1 MTLTAVPSAAEL
13 RSALGRP
20 LPGLAAQL
28 PMAPVPRPGGSR
40 TWQEAADG
48 SLKAGVLLL
57 LYPRDGEAH
66 LVFIRRP
73 SSAVHHKDQ
82 IAFPGGQF
90 EAGEDAVRAALREA
104 REEVGVSPER
114 VEPAGLLTPLYV
126 PASNYCIYPV
136 VARTEEAPPFVAFAP
151 EVAEIIQVPLARLLE
166 PDAARRETWTLDRGP
181 VLVPFY
187 DYGSH
192 KIWGATAMIL
202 AELLAVLRG
211 GVAFAANPY

>member
-1 MTLTAVPSAAEL
+1 MTLPAFPSAAEL
-13 RSALGRP
+13 KTALSRP

-40 TWQEAADG
+40 TWQEAADR

-57 LYPRDGEAH
+57 LYPKNGEAH

-90 EAGEDAVRAALREA
+90 EDGEDAVRAALREA
-104 REEVGVSPER
+104 REEVGVPPAC
-114 VEPAGLLTPLYV
+114 VETGGILTPLYV
-126 PASNYCIYPV
+126 PASNFCIYPV
-136 VARTEEAPPFVAFAP
+136 VGRAEAPPAFVPFAP
-151 EVAEIIQVPLARLLE
+151 EVAEIVEVPLARLLD
-166 PDAARRETWTLDRGP
+166 PAAVRRETWNLDRGP

-187 DYGSH
+187 AFGGH

-202 AELLAVLRG
+202 AEFLAVLGG
-211 GVAFAANPY
+211 GVAFAADPY

>member
-1 MTLTAVPSAAEL
+1 MAVPAVPSAAEL
-13 RSALGRP
+13 KSALARP

-40 TWQEAADG
+40 TWQEAGDG

-57 LYPRDGEAH
+57 LYPRGGEAH
-66 LVFIRRP
+66 LVFIQRP

-104 REEVGVSPER
+104 REEVGVSPES
-114 VEPAGLLTPLYV
+114 VETAGILTPLYI

-136 VARTEEAPPFVAFAP
+136 VGRMAEAPSFVPFAP

-166 PDAARRETWTLDRGP
+166 PAAVCRETWILDRGP
-181 VLVPFY
+181 ILVPFY
-187 DYGSH
+187 AYGGH

-202 AELLAVLRG
+202 AEFLAVLRG
-211 GVAFAANPY
+211 GVAFAANP